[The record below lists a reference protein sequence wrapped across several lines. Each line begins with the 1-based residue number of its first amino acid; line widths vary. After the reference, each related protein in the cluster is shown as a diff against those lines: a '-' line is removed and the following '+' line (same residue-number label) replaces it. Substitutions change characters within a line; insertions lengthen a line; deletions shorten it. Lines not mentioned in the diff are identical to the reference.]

1 MITQNPIIG
10 RARKKLS
17 GVYARTLFGKNVIQS
32 CPTHSNIPA
41 TKALQDSRVAFAAV
55 TRMANGVPSF
65 LLPSL
70 YYTAPVGRSRRHVLA
85 SQIFTGVQRVQHV
98 VDFNLSALSELGTN
112 PIVTTEGLLHT
123 VTATAF
129 SIPIANFNAT
139 QLADTSRVPCIMAVS
154 YALCLC
160 VPLLD
165 YTELDGN
172 TLVFSNLSETFLNQ
186 AVLLLPLWQTNV
198 GTQQNPIW
206 VYGSFQ
212 ANPS

>member
-32 CPTHSNIPA
+32 CPTHTNIPA
-41 TKALQDSRVAFAAV
+41 TKALQDSRFAFGV
-55 TRMANGVPSF
+55 VSRMANAVPSF

-85 SQIFTGVQRVQHV
+85 SQLFTGVQRVQHV

-129 SIPIANFNAT
+129 SIPVANFNVT

-154 YALCLC
+154 YALRLC

-172 TLVFSNLSETFLNQ
+172 ALFFSNLSETFLNQ
-186 AVLLLPLWQTNV
+186 SVLLLPLWQTNV

-212 ANPS
+212 ANP